1 MQQNPVFFT
10 ARQQGSPRLSISAPS
25 SVMFSKCIF
34 FHPRFEALSSIIG
47 IIIDKDNP
55 PPVLPARP
63 AMMIGRHQYGNTG
76 EKK

>member
-1 MQQNPVFFT
+1 
-10 ARQQGSPRLSISAPS
+10 
-25 SVMFSKCIF
+25 VMFSKCIF